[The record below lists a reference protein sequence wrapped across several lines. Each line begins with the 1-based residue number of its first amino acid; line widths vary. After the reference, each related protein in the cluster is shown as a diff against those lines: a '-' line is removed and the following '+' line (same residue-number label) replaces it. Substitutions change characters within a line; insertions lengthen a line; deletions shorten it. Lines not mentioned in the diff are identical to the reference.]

1 MDAKQFLD
9 PRHTDYGCFIC
20 FEFLKSVWVSMYAW
34 IHMCVCVCVCVCVCG
49 GGGGGGFRRPK
60 TASDSLGLKLQNS
73 CKPSCE
79 FQESNPP
86 EE

>member
-1 MDAKQFLD
+1 
-9 PRHTDYGCFIC
+9 
-20 FEFLKSVWVSMYAW
+20 
-34 IHMCVCVCVCVCVCG
+34 MCVCVCVCVCVCG